1 MRPKLPQFVIVLFLL
16 FGAWVPSI
24 MAQVVCP
31 AGTILDIMGVCV
43 LDPAAQP
50 KFVNPLPDALSP
62 GFIYNT
68 TATKLDSN
76 GKPAP
81 LYSVGMYE
89 KTQNLGLINPAN
101 GAPLSIKIWGYGEDL
116 GTASYPGKTFIAKTD
131 EPVWVKWEN
140 FLPDATGNPDVDMLP
155 IDTSL
160 EWANPCGVAKLPS
173 AYYQGPIPAVA
184 HLHGG
189 HTESYSDGLPDS
201 WFIPATSVT
210 MECAPIGRTVDSARA
225 VPGGDLYY
233 YDNSQEAATVWY
245 HDHALGIT
253 RTNVYAGLAG
263 FYIIR
268 DGWDTGAAGN
278 LGGINLPAHPYEQL
292 IVIQDRMFK
301 YIESSK
307 TFALYYPSD
316 AVLAGLPPT
325 GFDPWSPATAPTA
338 LPEFFGNTIL
348 VNGQAWPFLSVEPRW
363 YRFRILNGS
372 DSAFYELFLSNG
384 DVFYQIGTD
393 LGLLNS
399 PVALSKL
406 VIGPGERADVLLD
419 FTNFAGQQIIMK
431 NRARQPY
438 PKGATINPNTV
449 GQIMAFN
456 VNKPMTGTETFLWNK
471 VAPLNLRAPLPAP
484 PAAVKTRNLLLFEG
498 INSYGRLEPMLG
510 TTDGGGLGY
519 RLPVTET
526 PLLDSTEIWEIY
538 NTTPDAHP
546 IHLHLVDFRILNRQQ
561 FTVTQD
567 PVTGKFLGRVKFKG
581 QPKPPGPQEAGLKD
595 TVQTYPGEVTRI
607 IATFDKPDWYVW
619 HCHILSHEDHE
630 MMRPFQV
637 VTTP

>member
-1 MRPKLPQFVIVLFLL
+1 
-16 FGAWVPSI
+16 

-31 AGTILDIMGVCV
+31 AGTILDITGICV
-43 LDPAAQP
+43 LDPATQP
-50 KFVNPLPDALSP
+50 KFVNELPDALAP
-62 GFIYNT
+62 GFIYEPSTSPIDGKDLYEIGMYQFVQDLGLRDPANPL
-68 TATKLDSN
+68 TKLSPV
-76 GKPAP
+76 K
-81 LYSVGMYE
+81 V
-89 KTQNLGLINPAN
+89 
-101 GAPLSIKIWGYGEDL
+101 WGYGQGQ
-116 GTASYPGKTFIAKTD
+116 GTYPGKTFIAQSNT
-131 EPVWVKWEN
+131 PIYVKWIN
-140 FLPDATGNPDVDMLP
+140 SLPPDAWKLLP

-160 EWANPCGVAKLPS
+160 TWANPNRLPTQPGV
-173 AYYQGPIPAVA
+173 YEGPIPVVP

-189 HTESYSDGLPDS
+189 HTESLSDGLPDA
-201 WFIPATSVT
+201 WFTPADQNAT
-210 MECAPIGRTVDSARA
+210 DSFGSMHRESPA
-225 VPGGDLYY
+225 VVGQDVYY
-233 YDNSQEAATVWY
+233 YDNSQEAATIWY

-263 FYIIR
+263 FYILR
-268 DGWDTGAAGN
+268 DNWDTGTIPN
-278 LGGINLPAHPYEQL
+278 LGGRNLPTYPYEQL
-292 IVIQDRMFK
+292 IVIQDRMFQHLQGNQ
-301 YIESSK
+301 
-307 TFALYYPSD
+307 FALYYPSD
-316 AVLAGLPPT
+316 AVLAGLPPNNSWPP
-325 GFDPWSPATAPTA
+325 GAPTA
-338 LPEFFGNTIL
+338 LPEFFGNIIL
-348 VNGQAWPFLSVEPRW
+348 VNGQAWPFLNVEPRW

-431 NRARQPY
+431 NRAKQPY

-456 VNKPMTGTETFLWNK
+456 VIKPMAGPETFLWNK
-471 VAPLNLRAPLPAP
+471 VAPLALRASLPAP
-484 PAAVKTRNLLLFEG
+484 PAAVQTRNLLLFEG

-510 TTDGGGLGY
+510 TTTDGG
-519 RLPVTET
+519 LPYKVTSLNRVTET

-567 PVTGKFLGRVKFKG
+567 PATGRFLGPVKFKG
-581 QPKPPGPQEAGLKD
+581 QPKAPGPHEAGLKD

-637 VTTP
+637 LRP